1 MSVLKNLR
9 NILKR
14 GERPEDSVSRGLE
27 SFSQGQIVYFKS
39 EFVTNYGMYLK
50 VDKCGVIVGHE
61 HTEHGC
67 WFKPGDRYIIKD
79 PGLQMTGAIH
89 GMMILN
95 TKDNST
101 HFVSSEIA
109 ELLVSEDEWREIQID
124 KILE

>member
-9 NILKR
+9 NILKG
-14 GERPEDSVSRGLE
+14 GERPEDLVSRGLE

-39 EFVTNYGMYLK
+39 EFMTNYGE
-50 VDKCGVIVGHE
+50 IVSHKQ
-61 HTEHGC
+61 TEHEYR
-67 WFKPGDRYIIKD
+67 FKPGDRYIIKD
-79 PGLQMTGAIH
+79 PGLRLPGAIL

-101 HFVSSEIA
+101 RFVSSEIA